1 MKDKYSVHFLK
12 LLLRQGLINFARVGT
27 AVHCLPSMFLN
38 SNYYCLLNKSVNFYI
53 ELLKKPSIYDMI
65 YIDFLYPKLFVGIKR
80 GQTNVKHKK

>member
-1 MKDKYSVHFLK
+1 MFPRQAIYK
-12 LLLRQGLINFARVGT
+12 LMIRQGLINFARVGT